1 MNLEALLHK
10 VEKPS
15 RYIGGEINT
24 FNKDLTDDMI
34 RFCFA
39 FPDVYEV
46 GMSHLGMQIIYSL
59 LNAQSDVLCER
70 SFAPWS
76 DMEKELRD
84 QKMKLFTLEKKSP
97 LSDMDILGFTLQYEL
112 SYTNILNMLN
122 LSGIELLSKNRH
134 DKDPLIIAG
143 GPCAYNPEPIADFID
158 MFFIGEGEEVLLDFL
173 EVYRPY
179 KAGKISKNEMLLNAA
194 NIKGIYVPKFYEPQF
209 TETGIMTGYKLLE
222 NVPETIQKRFIRDFD
237 AGFKLETMIV
247 PFADIVHDRAL
258 VELFR
263 GCTKGCRFCQAGMLY
278 RPIRERKPETIIDN
292 VEKILHS
299 TGFEELSLTSLSTM
313 DYSEIGPLVTQLVEK
328 YEKDNISVS
337 LPSLRLDSFSIDVV
351 KDIQKVKKTGLTF
364 APEAGTQR
372 LRDVINKG
380 VSEENI
386 LETYKS
392 IFSLGWHRVK
402 LYFMIGLPTE
412 TTEDLDGISEIA
424 NLGTYTFKQVKPEYM
439 KKSVQVT
446 VSTSCF
452 VPKPFTPFQWM
463 AQDSV
468 DEFYGKINH
477 LKTKLINRKVVYNYH
492 DPETSVLEGVFARGD
507 RKLGAVILKAYE
519 MGCKFDG
526 WAEFFDHKVWKSAFE
541 ACNIDPDFYTKRER
555 SFDEFFPWDIIN
567 PGVQKKFLKSEYENA
582 LVAKDTSDCRQGCTG
597 CGLNV
602 ELIGG
607 EC

>member
-179 KAGKISKNEMLLNAA
+179 KAGKISKNEMLLHAA

-209 TETGIMTGYKLLE
+209 AETGIMTGYKLLE

-278 RPIRERKPETIIDN
+278 RPIRERKPETIIEN

-412 TTEDLDGISEIA
+412 TTEDLDGISDIA

-582 LVAKDTSDCRQGCTG
+582 LIAKETPDCRQGCTG

-602 ELIGG
+602 DLIGG

>member
-1 MNLEALLHK
+1 MKLEALLQN

-24 FNKDLTDDMI
+24 FNKDITDEMI

-46 GMSHLGMQIIYSL
+46 GMSHLGMQIIYNL
-59 LNAQSDVLCER
+59 LNQQNDVFCER
-70 SFAPWS
+70 AFSPWT
-76 DMEKELRD
+76 DMEHALR
-84 QKMKLFTLEKKSP
+84 QNNMKLFTLEKKSP
-97 LSDMDILGFTLQYEL
+97 LADMDVIGFTLQYEL

-122 LSGIELLSKNRH
+122 MSGIELLSKDRL

-143 GPCAYNPEPIADFID
+143 GPCAYNPEPIADFVD
-158 MFFIGEGEEVLLDFL
+158 MFFIGEAEELLLEFL
-173 EVYRPY
+173 EVYRPF
-179 KAGKISKNEMLLNAA
+179 KAGLISKNDMLLAA
-194 NIKGIYVPKFYEPQF
+194 AKIKGIYIPKFYAPEYDQN
-209 TETGIMTGYKLLE
+209 GILTGYKRLE
-222 NVPETIQKRFIRDFD
+222 DVPERIQKRIIRDFD
-237 AGFKLETMIV
+237 QGFKLETMIV
-247 PFADIVHDRAL
+247 PFADIVHDRAMI
-258 VELFR
+258 ELFR

-278 RPIRERKPETIIDN
+278 RPIRERKPETIVENID
-292 VEKILHS
+292 KIISS

-313 DYSEIGPLVTQLVEK
+313 DYSKIGPLVSQLVEK
-328 YEKDNISVS
+328 YEKDNVSLS
-337 LPSLRLDSFSIDVV
+337 LPSLRLDSFSVDVV
-351 KDIQKVKKTGLTF
+351 KEIQKIKKTGLTF

-372 LRDVINKG
+372 MRDVINKG
-380 VSEENI
+380 VTEENI

-412 TTEDLDGISEIA
+412 TFEDLDGISDIA
-424 NLGTYTFKQVKPEYM
+424 NLGTYTFKQVKPDSM

-463 AQDSV
+463 KQDNI
-468 DEFYGKINH
+468 ETFYSKINH
-477 LKTKLINRKVVYNYH
+477 LKTKLINKKVVYNYH

-507 RKLGAVILKAYE
+507 RRLGAVILKAYE

-526 WAEFFDHKVWKSAFE
+526 WAEYFKMSTWMKAFE
-541 ACNIDPDFYTKRER
+541 ATEIDPDFYTSRER
-555 SFDEFFPWDIIN
+555 AFDEFLPWDIIDA
-567 PGVQKKFLKSEYENA
+567 GIDKSYLISEYEKA
-582 LVAKDTSDCRQGCTG
+582 LGAVSTADCRLGCTG

-602 ELIGG
+602 NLIGG

>member
-1 MNLEALLHK
+1 MKLEALLQN

-24 FNKDLTDDMI
+24 FNKDITDEMI

-46 GMSHLGMQIIYSL
+46 GMSHLGMQIIYNL
-59 LNAQSDVLCER
+59 LNQQNDVFCER
-70 SFAPWS
+70 AFSPWT
-76 DMEKELRD
+76 DMEHALRHNN
-84 QKMKLFTLEKKSP
+84 MKLFTLEKKSP
-97 LSDMDILGFTLQYEL
+97 LADMDVIGFTLQYEL

-122 LSGIELLSKNRH
+122 MSGIELLSKDRL

-143 GPCAYNPEPIADFID
+143 GPCAYNPEPIADFVD
-158 MFFIGEGEEVLLDFL
+158 MFFIGEAEELLLEFL
-173 EVYRPY
+173 EVYRPF
-179 KAGKISKNEMLLNAA
+179 KAGLISKNDMLLAA
-194 NIKGIYVPKFYEPQF
+194 AKIKGIYIPKFYAPEYDQN
-209 TETGIMTGYKLLE
+209 GILTGYKRLE
-222 NVPETIQKRFIRDFD
+222 DVPERIQKRIIRDFD
-237 AGFKLETMIV
+237 QGFKLETMIV
-247 PFADIVHDRAL
+247 PFADIVHDRAMI
-258 VELFR
+258 ELFR

-278 RPIRERKPETIIDN
+278 RPIRERKPETIVENID
-292 VEKILHS
+292 KIISS

-313 DYSEIGPLVTQLVEK
+313 DYSKIGPLVSQLVEK
-328 YEKDNISVS
+328 YEKDNVSLS
-337 LPSLRLDSFSIDVV
+337 LPSLRLDSFSVDVV
-351 KDIQKVKKTGLTF
+351 KEIQKIKKTGLTF

-372 LRDVINKG
+372 MRDVINKG
-380 VSEENI
+380 VTEENI

-412 TTEDLDGISEIA
+412 TFEDLDGISDIA
-424 NLGTYTFKQVKPEYM
+424 NLGTYTFKQVKPDSM

-463 AQDSV
+463 KQDNI
-468 DEFYGKINH
+468 ETFYSKINH
-477 LKTKLINRKVVYNYH
+477 LKTKLINKKVVYNYH

-507 RKLGAVILKAYE
+507 RRLGAVILKAYE

-526 WAEFFDHKVWKSAFE
+526 WAEYFKMSTWMKAFE
-541 ACNIDPDFYTKRER
+541 ATEIDPDFYTSRER
-555 SFDEFFPWDIIN
+555 AFDEFLPWDIIDA
-567 PGVQKKFLKSEYENA
+567 GIDKSYLISEYEKA
-582 LVAKDTSDCRQGCTG
+582 LGAVSTADCRLGCTG

-602 ELIGG
+602 NLIGG

>member
-1 MNLEALLHK
+1 MKLEALLQN

-24 FNKDLTDDMI
+24 FNKDISDEMI

-59 LNAQSDVLCER
+59 LNQQKDVFCER
-70 SFAPWS
+70 AFSPWT
-76 DMEKELRD
+76 DMENALR
-84 QKMKLFTLEKKSP
+84 QNNMKLFTLEKKSP
-97 LSDMDILGFTLQYEL
+97 LSDMDIIGFTLQYEL

-122 LSGIELLSKNRH
+122 MSGIELLSKDRL

-158 MFFIGEGEEVLLDFL
+158 LFFIGEAEELLLEFL
-173 EVYRPY
+173 EVYRPF
-179 KAGKISKNEMLLNAA
+179 KAGLISKNEMLIAAA
-194 NIKGIYVPKFYEPQF
+194 NIKGIYVPKFYEPQYARD
-209 TETGIMTGYKLLE
+209 GVLTGYKRLE
-222 NVPETIQKRFIRDFD
+222 DVPERVQKRIIRDFD
-237 AGFKLETMIV
+237 QGFKLETMIV
-247 PFADIVHDRAL
+247 PFADIVHDRAMI
-258 VELFR
+258 ELFR

-278 RPIRERKPETIIDN
+278 RPIRERKPETIVENID
-292 VEKILHS
+292 KIISS
-299 TGFEELSLTSLSTM
+299 TGFEEMSLTSLSTM
-313 DYSEIGPLVTQLVEK
+313 DYSKIGPLVSTLVDK
-328 YEKDNISVS
+328 YEKDNVSLS

-351 KDIQKVKKTGLTF
+351 REIQKIKKTGLTF

-372 LRDVINKG
+372 MRDVINKG

-412 TTEDLDGISEIA
+412 TFEDLDGISDIA
-424 NLGTYTFKQVKPEYM
+424 NLGTYTFKQVKPESM

-463 AQDSV
+463 KQDTI
-468 DEFYGKINH
+468 ETFYSKINH
-477 LKTKLINRKVVYNYH
+477 LKTKLINKKVVYNYH

-507 RKLGAVILKAYE
+507 RRLGNVILKAYAL
-519 MGCKFDG
+519 GCKFDG
-526 WAEFFDHKVWKSAFE
+526 WAEYFNMATWMKAFE
-541 ACNIDPDFYTKRER
+541 ETGIDPNFYTIRER
-555 SFDEFFPWDIIN
+555 SCDEFLPLDSIDAGIN
-567 PGVQKKFLKSEYENA
+567 KSYLVEEYKKAFGAVSTA
-582 LVAKDTSDCRQGCTG
+582 DCRLGCTG

-602 ELIGG
+602 NLIGG

>member
-59 LNAQSDVLCER
+59 LNAQSDVMCER

-567 PGVQKKFLKSEYENA
+567 PGVQKKFLKSEYEKA
-582 LVAKDTSDCRQGCTG
+582 LIAKETPDCRQGCTG

-602 ELIGG
+602 DLIGG